1 MSCDGAGDVVVSCLV
16 LMCNKFHID
25 IYNIVIIMITTEDLG
40 GTGGQCCQQLQF
52 SPHVLVHGSYATA
65 NCINILK
72 YTLFVVKGHVKTH

>member
-1 MSCDGAGDVVVSCLV
+1 
-16 LMCNKFHID
+16 
-25 IYNIVIIMITTEDLG
+25 MITTEDLG